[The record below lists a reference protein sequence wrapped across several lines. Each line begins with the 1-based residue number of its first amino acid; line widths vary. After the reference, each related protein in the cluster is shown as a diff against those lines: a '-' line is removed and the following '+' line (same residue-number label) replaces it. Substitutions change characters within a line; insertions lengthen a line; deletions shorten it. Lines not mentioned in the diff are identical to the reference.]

1 MREKVGSET
10 LKDSKMKKNSIFT
23 FLLLFSNVF
32 AKLSSSKAGGAST
45 LQAGG
50 TDQNERVLSLSNIT
64 KIKYFYGSLL
74 LIYLKNGQNNLGY
87 FSTSIVSSIDF
98 EARIILY

>member
-10 LKDSKMKKNSIFT
+10 LNDSKMKKISIFT
-23 FLLLFSNVF
+23 FLLFSNVF

>member
-1 MREKVGSET
+1 MREKVDSET
-10 LKDSKMKKNSIFT
+10 LNDSKMKKISIFT
-23 FLLLFSNVF
+23 FLLFSKVF

>member
-23 FLLLFSNVF
+23 FLLLFSNAF
-32 AKLSSSKAGGAST
+32 AKLASSKAGGAST

-50 TDQNERVLSLSNIT
+50 TDQNERVFSICNNN
-64 KIKYFYGSLL
+64 KIKDIKLRYIF
-74 LIYLKNGQNNLGY
+74 LKLPC
-87 FSTSIVSSIDF
+87 
-98 EARIILY
+98 